1 VGDSER
7 MRRICF
13 MPKRKSSKH
22 IPEHPSR
29 MGDRALAAAKGID
42 IVEEA
47 SKESFPASDPP
58 SWTLGEEREDEK
70 ES

>member
-1 VGDSER
+1 
-7 MRRICF
+7 

-22 IPEHPSR
+22 TSPRRSEK
-29 MGDRALAAAKGID
+29 AAKVTAAYKGID

-47 SKESFPASDPP
+47 SEESFPASDPP
-58 SWTLGEEREDEK
+58 SWTLGVEREKGK